1 MQWSLFTITVSVGTQ
16 LSGQNWCCSSPV
28 GAEKKS
34 AAGSFLIKRNLD
46 GSASSRKRRHFGR
59 LSKFFANIVAPS
71 PLTNDFDDY
80 GDKLNKEVFV
90 GREKNGGEN
99 EFWRVLRRGRNI
111 LDPVLNVIKLFL
123 WVTLKLKKNS
133 KRFMNGW
140 ISSFLIKC
148 QVYIISEIVVL

>member
-1 MQWSLFTITVSVGTQ
+1 MVSVHYL
-16 LSGQNWCCSSPV
+16 LSLLGPNYQDKTGAARLLWGQK
-28 GAEKKS
+28 KKS

-90 GREKNGGEN
+90 GREKNVREN

-111 LDPVLNVIKLFL
+111 LRPSF
-123 WVTLKLKKNS
+123 
-133 KRFMNGW
+133 G
-140 ISSFLIKC
+140 SSAQRYKTF
-148 QVYIISEIVVL
+148 